1 MTTDLTHLYT
11 FRCSNGDV
19 PVLFEN
25 RSGVV
30 RQLLAWKR
38 QGYTVEDLTAEH
50 KINGE
55 WMYDS
60 TAFVKMEEKVGK
72 STSKGDKP
80 KVVTLKSATQDLNAA
95 TRLLLSAIA
104 NNDMGQ
110 EHIDTIRQTYSVF
123 EMMVQSQE
131 VNV

>member
-1 MTTDLTHLYT
+1 MTDLTSLYT
-11 FRCSNGDV
+11 FRCSNAPSGGI
-19 PVLFEN
+19 PIPFET

-38 QGYTVEDLTAEH
+38 QGIEVREMAAEH

-55 WMYDS
+55 WHYDAD
-60 TAFVKMEEKVGK
+60 AFVKMEASKPVAKVE
-72 STSKGDKP
+72 KP
-80 KVVTLKSATQDLNAA
+80 KVVTLTSSIKDLNAA
-95 TRLLLSAIA
+95 TRLALSAIA

-123 EMMVQSQE
+123 EMMLQSRE

>member
-1 MTTDLTHLYT
+1 MTDLTSLYT

-19 PVLFEN
+19 PIPFET

-30 RQLLAWKR
+30 RQLLAWQR
-38 QGYTVEDLTAEH
+38 QGYNVEDMTAEH
-50 KINGE
+50 KIDGV

-60 TAFVKMEEKVGK
+60 TAFVKLQEKA
-72 STSKGDKP
+72 SKPNTRVEKP
-80 KVVTLKSATQDLNAA
+80 KIVTLKSATQDLNAA
-95 TRLLLSAIA
+95 TRLALSALA

-123 EMMVQSQE
+123 EMMLQSQE